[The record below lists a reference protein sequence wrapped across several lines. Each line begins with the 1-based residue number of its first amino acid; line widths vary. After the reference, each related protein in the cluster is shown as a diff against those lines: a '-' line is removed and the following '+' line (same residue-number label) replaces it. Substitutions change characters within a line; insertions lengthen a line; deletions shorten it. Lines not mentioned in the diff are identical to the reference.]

1 MQARARARALTPL
14 TRAAVAS
21 AALPVA
27 CAARTRGV
35 HPLTRAGA
43 RACGAAGQV
52 MEERLHFAP
61 VQVIG
66 TECIMCSAVIGVG
79 ATVLVHAKVG
89 LMNGSAVEVTVRTK
103 DNRMGEGVQRLCT
116 QVLAS

>member
-1 MQARARARALTPL
+1 M
-14 TRAAVAS
+14 
-21 AALPVA
+21 
-27 CAARTRGV
+27 